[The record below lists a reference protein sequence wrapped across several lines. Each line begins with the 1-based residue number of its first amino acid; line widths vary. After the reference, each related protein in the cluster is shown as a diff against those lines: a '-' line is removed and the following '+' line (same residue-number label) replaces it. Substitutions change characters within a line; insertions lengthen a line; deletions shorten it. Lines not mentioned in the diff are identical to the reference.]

1 MALLWILCPTEEDSD
16 AKHWYQIKFWQILEL
31 YLAGNLSLCR
41 KWNQLLQSIFC
52 RTLRLSCPSFVV
64 ELSLSA
70 SFQKQRTDY
79 VTKQPDPVPATPSPP
94 PTPAPVPVAV
104 PLPPSVPAPIPV
116 PVPSV
121 PATISRQSSTSSDS
135 GGSVVRD
142 NQRQKQIPVDRKFV

>member
-1 MALLWILCPTEEDSD
+1 M
-16 AKHWYQIKFWQILEL
+16 
-31 YLAGNLSLCR
+31 
-41 KWNQLLQSIFC
+41 
-52 RTLRLSCPSFVV
+52 SCPSFVV